1 MSSLKNTFLKTKTI
15 MKKIYVQSIT
25 KSFIFIVFIIGFSID
40 IKGTNIKELLNTSS
54 NKQLVGNVAS
64 IDLTPDL
71 GMKFALG
78 GYGSR
83 MSKPAEAVHDRIW
96 AKALVLKEG
105 DKKYAIVTIDVL
117 GLPPNV
123 KPQLIQLL
131 ATYGWNMENIMLLPS
146 HSHTSFDMPALND
159 NNHLNSPQIG
169 IFQPELL
176 EYVLNALSNLIR
188 EADKNFK
195 AIKIGTNS
203 MLVQD
208 MNRNRRGD
216 PEVDRELTVT
226 RIDHLDGTPMTALV
240 NWTAHP
246 TFMSGS
252 DMWVSGG
259 WPGYVQRELEQWIGN
274 DITVMYYN
282 GAEGDQSPIGKSSGS
297 HYEKA
302 EIYGRDLAIKVLE
315 VYQNTKTKSNISFD
329 YSYSTL
335 DLPERKVHPSFMET
349 GGEEYNL
356 TPEVLDIV
364 LKVMSPEKT
373 NIGAL
378 RIGELLIVGAPG
390 EMAAGLGLNI
400 KNILKEKGIKHP
412 VIGGL
417 ANEWISYILSAD
429 QYNHGAGY
437 ESSVSF
443 YGDGL
448 GKVIVDGMLETSI
461 PLTK

>member
-1 MSSLKNTFLKTKTI
+1 MRKFIIQTVA
-15 MKKIYVQSIT
+15 MP
-25 KSFIFIVFIIGFSID
+25 FIFIVILMGFSIEE
-40 IKGTNIKELLNTSS
+40 KGRNIKQQLKASS
-54 NKQLVGNVAS
+54 SKQLLGNVAS

-71 GMKFALG
+71 NMKFALG

-105 DKKYAIVTIDVL
+105 DKKYAIVTLDVL

-123 KPQLIQLL
+123 KPQLLETL
-131 ATYGWNMENIMLLPS
+131 AAYGWNMENIMLLPS

-176 EYVLNALSNLIR
+176 EYVINALSNLIR
-188 EADKNFK
+188 EADKNLQPVR
-195 AIKIGTNS
+195 IGTSSVLLDN
-203 MLVQD
+203 

-216 PEVDRELTVT
+216 PAVDNEITLT
-226 RIDHLDGTPMTALV
+226 RIDHEDGTPMTALV

-259 WPGYVQRELEQWIGN
+259 WPGYLQRELEQWIGSGV
-274 DITVMYYN
+274 TVMYYN
-282 GAEGDQSPIGKSSGS
+282 GAEGDQSPIGKSAGS

-302 EIYGRDLAIKVLE
+302 EIYGRDLAISVLE
-315 VYQNTKTKSNISFD
+315 VYQNTKTTSKIIFEYNYNII
-329 YSYSTL
+329 
-335 DLPERKVHPSFMET
+335 DLPARKVHPSFMET
-349 GGEEYNL
+349 GGDEYNL
-356 TPEVLDIV
+356 TPEALDAV

-373 NIGAL
+373 SIGAV

-390 EMAAGLGLNI
+390 EMAAGLGLQI
-400 KNILKEKGIKHP
+400 KNQLKEAGIKHP

-417 ANEWISYILSAD
+417 ANEWISYILSSD

-448 GKVIVDGMLETSI
+448 GKVIVDGMLATSF
-461 PLTK
+461 PLAE

>member
-1 MSSLKNTFLKTKTI
+1 MRTFFNQTL
-15 MKKIYVQSIT
+15 VLS
-25 KSFIFIVFIIGFSID
+25 IVFIVMSIGYSSVINASDFN
-40 IKGTNIKELLNTSS
+40 KLLNDSS
-54 NKQLVGNVAS
+54 NEQLYGNVAS

-71 GMKFALG
+71 SMKFALG
-78 GYGSR
+78 GYGDR
-83 MSKPAEAVHDRIW
+83 MSKPAQAVHDRIW
-96 AKALVLKEG
+96 AKALVLKKG
-105 DKKYAIVTIDVL
+105 NKKYAIVTMDVL

-123 KPQLIQLL
+123 RPQLIEAL
-131 ATYGWNMENIMLLPS
+131 ATDGWNIENIMLLPS
-146 HSHTSFDMPALND
+146 HSHTSFDMSALN
-159 NNHLNSPQIG
+159 NKNHLNSPQIG

-176 EYVLNALSNLIR
+176 EYVISALANLIR
-188 EADKNFK
+188 EADKNLQPLK
-195 AIKIGTNS
+195 VGTSSAILKN
-203 MLVQD
+203 

-216 PEVDRELTVT
+216 PDVDNEITIT
-226 RIDHLDGTPMTALV
+226 RIDHEDGTPLTVLV

-259 WPGYVQRELEQWIGN
+259 WPGYLQRELEQWIG
-274 DITVMYYN
+274 DGVTVMYYN
-282 GAEGDQSPIGKSSGS
+282 GAEGDQSPIGKNVGS

-302 EIYGRDLAIKVLE
+302 EIYGRDLAIEVLE
-315 VYQNTKTKSNISFD
+315 IYQNTKTKSNILFD
-329 YSYSTL
+329 YNYSSV

-373 NIGAL
+373 NVGAI

-390 EMAAGLGLNI
+390 ELAAGLGLNI
-400 KNILKEKGIKHP
+400 KNKLKEKGVKHP

-429 QYNHGAGY
+429 QYNNGAGY

-443 YGDGL
+443 YGDAL
-448 GKVIVDGMLETSI
+448 GKVIVDGMLETSV
-461 PLTK
+461 PLAE